1 MKLNFRNIVFATGI
15 LFLLL
20 LLWNFP
26 KIFIYIFIS
35 VFFSIIGNPIVRE
48 LNKIRIKKVKIPK
61 GISAIIALLVIWLV
75 FAGILKFVI
84 PFIFSF
90 AKDLSKVNVNDF
102 VDNYKPL
109 IENLKSMLVS
119 FNIYDNADNF
129 NTFVTDKLLHFLN
142 FANISNIVKIVLSL
156 IGNIFVAI
164 FSISFISFFFLKDEN
179 LFPNTLFLLI
189 PKEYHK
195 NFNRIL
201 LSVRKNLIRYFLGI
215 IIEVLLVATLVTVG
229 MLIVGFEFKYAIIL
243 GLIAGT
249 LNIIPYIGPLLG
261 ALIGIII
268 ALFLNINISVFSDIL
283 PLFGFMGI
291 VYLSVQLLDNILF
304 QPLIYSNSINAHPL
318 EIFLVIMFAG
328 SFGGILAMAL
338 AIPVYTV
345 IRVVVKEFIVNF
357 YNKTD

>member
-1 MKLNFRNIVFATGI
+1 MKINIKNTIFAIGI
-15 LFLLL
+15 LLLML
-20 LLWNFP
+20 MLWNFP

-35 VFFSIIGNPIVRE
+35 VFFSIIGNPIVRSI
-48 LNKIRIKKVKIPK
+48 NNFKIKKFKIPK
-61 GISAIIALLVIWLV
+61 GLSAIIALIIIWLI
-75 FAGILKFVI
+75 FAGILKFII

-90 AKDLSKVNVNDF
+90 TKDLSKVNVNDF

-109 IENLKSMLVS
+109 IENFKSLLVS
-119 FNIYDNADNF
+119 FNIYDNSNDF
-129 NTFVTDKLLHFLN
+129 NTFITDKLLRFLN
-142 FANISNIVKIVLSL
+142 FANISNIVKIIFSL

-179 LFPNTLFLLI
+179 LFTNTLYLLI
-189 PKEYHK
+189 PKEYHHS
-195 NFNRIL
+195 FNRIL
-201 LSVRKNLIRYFLGI
+201 LSVRKNLIRYFFGI
-215 IIEVLLVATLVTVG
+215 IIEVLLVGILVTIG
-229 MLIVGFEFKYAIIL
+229 MLIIGFEFKYAIIL

-261 ALIGIII
+261 ALTGIII
-268 ALFLNINISVFSDIL
+268 ALFLNINVSVFSNIL
-283 PLFGFMGI
+283 QLFGFMGI

-338 AIPVYTV
+338 AIPIYTV
-345 IRVVVKEFIVNF
+345 IRVIVKEFIVNF
-357 YNKTD
+357 YNKND